1 MVRVA
6 AFALDLLFLA
16 GGFPV
21 AMLLARLTTGSAW
34 PWATALLWLS
44 GAAVYGLGLR
54 LSPLKAT
61 LAQDLLGLRNRA
73 KAPGQAAPGL
83 EAAMP
88 SPPASPTPAAPT
100 PPPPAIPAVRNL
112 SPPRLSPRP
121 TPFGPAL
128 PATPPTPAP
137 APGASP
143 SPPTTM
149 PESPSAAGVPCPR
162 CGLTNRRDCRFCKAC
177 GTPLA
182 PRLCPACSKTAAPDA
197 RFCKSCGRPLP

>member
-44 GAAVYGLGLR
+44 GAALYGLGLR

-61 LAQDLLGLRNRA
+61 LAQDLLGLRKRA
-73 KAPGQAAPGL
+73 KVPGPAAPG
-83 EAAMP
+83 P
-88 SPPASPTPAAPT
+88 DAPT
-100 PPPPAIPAVRNL
+100 PPSPASPAVRNL

-121 TPFGPAL
+121 TPFGPDF
-128 PATPPTPAP
+128 PARPPTPAP
-137 APGASP
+137 PPGASP
-143 SPPTTM
+143 LPPSTK
-149 PESPSAAGVPCPR
+149 PESPSPAGLPCPR
-162 CGLTNRRDCRFCKAC
+162 CGLGNRKESRFCKAC
-177 GTPLA
+177 GAPLTP
-182 PRLCPACSKTAAPDA
+182 RVCPACSKSATPDA
-197 RFCKSCGRPLP
+197 RFCKSCGRPLS

>member
-21 AMLLARLTTGSAW
+21 AMLLARLTTGSSW

-44 GAAVYGLGLR
+44 GAALYGLGLR

-73 KAPGQAAPGL
+73 QAPGQAA
-83 EAAMP
+83 
-88 SPPASPTPAAPT
+88 AAPT
-100 PPPPAIPAVRNL
+100 PPPPASPAIRDL

-128 PATPPTPAP
+128 PARPPTP
-137 APGASP
+137 GASTGRFP
-143 SPPTTM
+143 S
-149 PESPSAAGVPCPR
+149 SPLHQA
-162 CGLTNRRDCRFCKAC
+162 
-177 GTPLA
+177 
-182 PRLCPACSKTAAPDA
+182 
-197 RFCKSCGRPLP
+197 